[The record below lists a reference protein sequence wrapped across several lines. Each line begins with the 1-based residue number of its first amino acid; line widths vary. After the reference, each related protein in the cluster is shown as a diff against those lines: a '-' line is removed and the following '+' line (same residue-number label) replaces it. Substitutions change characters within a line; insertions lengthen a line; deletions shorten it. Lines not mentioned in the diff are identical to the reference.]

1 MSQFNP
7 DEFKAALKE
16 VILNEDNE
24 AFKDLKE
31 QFMQH
36 GGDENAWLKLGMTI
50 SLEMAYDDFTD
61 EMKSKDA
68 ESQDELDDY
77 TVKAVDAYLAES
89 DDFAVEFIK
98 HFYDG
103 DISDENARTLAKELE
118 HVNVLH
124 KDEPDEET
132 LDAHNEQYF
141 KDIIAAGNDAQ
152 KLGELFMKHYEDDDI
167 ASQLQF
173 NREINTTRAI
183 YALIG
188 DALFDDEP
196 EANDGFCSTMK
207 VPNFEELAAKL
218 EEIKPV
224 VKEFAD
230 NGMKLFDEKIKP
242 RSKEFYNEKVKPL
255 GNNIKQAKSDIVK
268 SIQHNKGERKTPLA
282 KASEMAEKADT
293 VSSEHDE
300 RVRDAAKQEYLEVLA
315 YMINDKAE
323 RGERELIL
331 TSTDDKLPVDGLNLS
346 PEVDVLDFNDDI
358 APELVEAGYTITK
371 DKHQDTVGYI
381 IKW

>member
-1 MSQFNP
+1 MSQFKY
-7 DEFKAALKE
+7 DEFKEALKE
-16 VILNEDNE
+16 VICNEDDK

-36 GGDENAWLKLGMTI
+36 GGDEEAWLKLGMI
-50 SLEMAYDDFTD
+50 VSLEMVYDDLTD

-68 ESQDELDDY
+68 ESQDEFADY
-77 TVKAVDAYLAES
+77 TVKAVDAYLAEG

-103 DISDENARTLAKELE
+103 DISDEDAKALAKELE

-124 KDEPDEET
+124 KDEPDEHESQ
-132 LDAHNEQYF
+132 AHNEQYF
-141 KDIIAAGNDAQ
+141 KDIIAAGDDAQ
-152 KLGELFMKHYEDDDI
+152 KLGELFIKHYEDDDI

-173 NREINTTRAI
+173 NREINETRKI
-183 YALIG
+183 YALVG
-188 DALFDDEP
+188 YNLFDEP
-196 EANDGFCSTMK
+196 ETEGFCSSMK
-207 VPNFEELAAKL
+207 VPNLEELAAKL
-218 EEIKPV
+218 DEIKPLF
-224 VKEFAD
+224 KEFTD

-255 GNNIKQAKSDIVK
+255 GNTIKQAKSDIVK
-268 SIQHNKGERKTPLA
+268 SIKHDNVERKSPLA

-293 VSSEHDE
+293 VSSEHDQ
-300 RVRDAAKQEYLEVLA
+300 RVKEAAKQEYLEVLA

-331 TSTDDKLPVDGLNLS
+331 TSIDGKLPVEGLNLS

-371 DKHQDTVGYI
+371 DKHQDAVGYI